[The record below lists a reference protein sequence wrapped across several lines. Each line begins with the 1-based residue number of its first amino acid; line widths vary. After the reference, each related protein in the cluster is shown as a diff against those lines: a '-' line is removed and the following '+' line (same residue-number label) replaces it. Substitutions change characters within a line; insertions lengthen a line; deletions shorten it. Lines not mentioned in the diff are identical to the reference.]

1 MATVVPGIS
10 RTFSEYLLLPNLTR
24 RECIPAN
31 VSLRSPLARH
41 RPPAA
46 ARLTLNVPLIS
57 AMMQSVSTTP
67 WRWRWRAPADWR
79 SSSPR
84 RR

>member
-1 MATVVPGIS
+1 MAIVVPGIS

-31 VSLRSPLARH
+31 VSLRSPLTRG

-46 ARLTLNVPLIS
+46 GLTLNVPLVS
-57 AMMQSVSTTP
+57 AKIG
-67 WRWRWRAPADWR
+67 RAHV
-79 SSSPR
+79 
-84 RR
+84 